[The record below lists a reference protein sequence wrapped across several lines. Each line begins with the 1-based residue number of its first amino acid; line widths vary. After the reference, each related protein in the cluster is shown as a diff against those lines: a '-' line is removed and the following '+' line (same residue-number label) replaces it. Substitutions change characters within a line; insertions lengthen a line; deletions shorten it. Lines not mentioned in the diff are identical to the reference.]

1 MQDMTIADGQEGR
14 IDTPLYNSRLIKNYV
29 EYVKEFHP
37 DVDIHSILS
46 YAWVKTYEL
55 EDQGHWFSQWQVDR
69 FQELLRKKTG
79 DPNISRKVGRYGA
92 ASRAS
97 NVVKQYA
104 LGFMSP
110 GAAYWVIEKLAAHL
124 TRASSFKS
132 RKLGSNKIEVSS
144 IVRSDVTE
152 RPYQCD
158 ARLGL
163 LEGIAKIFTNK
174 FAKIEHP
181 TCIHRGGDLCLYI
194 VTWERTS
201 SFVWTRVRNYLFVVS
216 LLACG
221 LLHFFAPLFFWIATV
236 FFCTSL
242 VTLSSLYAERCKND
256 ELAKNIE
263 SQRDAAKLLLDEINL
278 RYNNAQLVKEVGQA
292 TAMFL
297 DTDKLL
303 GAVTEALEKR
313 LDFDRGGIWLTDG
326 DRSRLLYTIGYGYEP
341 ELELLLRRTEFH
353 LDNPRAKGVAVQAFR
368 SQRPF
373 LVNDISEI
381 EGDLSP
387 KSLKFIQQVGAQ
399 SFVCAPIVYE
409 RESLGILF
417 VDNPKSKRP
426 LSQSD
431 MSLLMGIAPQ
441 IAISIHNAMS
451 YQKLEESKAREEN
464 LRKLFEKYV
473 PPPVIKRY
481 LDSEGMDLFRGEE
494 MAITALFLDIRDFT
508 ASSETMDA
516 KDVVSFL
523 NDYFNKCS
531 SIITNITSRKG
542 HIIKYTGDGF
552 LAIFGAPEPLEHH
565 ASFAFNAAC
574 EILDLCK
581 KFILGGKPMEVGIGI
596 HTGGAIV
603 GNIGSQEKI
612 EWTAVGDTLNT
623 AARLQDFTKAYHD
636 FPIILSRDAW
646 QELKGHRQ
654 HPEIRHLGKQR
665 IRGKKEMLDAFGF
678 NPSGAPPLSIAQ
690 GEGVLRPL
698 RKIKGV

>member
-1 MQDMTIADGQEGR
+1 
-14 IDTPLYNSRLIKNYV
+14 
-29 EYVKEFHP
+29 
-37 DVDIHSILS
+37 
-46 YAWVKTYEL
+46 
-55 EDQGHWFSQWQVDR
+55 
-69 FQELLRKKTG
+69 
-79 DPNISRKVGRYGA
+79 
-92 ASRAS
+92 
-97 NVVKQYA
+97 
-104 LGFMSP
+104 
-110 GAAYWVIEKLAAHL
+110 
-124 TRASSFKS
+124 
-132 RKLGSNKIEVSS
+132 
-144 IVRSDVTE
+144 
-152 RPYQCD
+152 
-158 ARLGL
+158 
-163 LEGIAKIFTNK
+163 
-174 FAKIEHP
+174 
-181 TCIHRGGDLCLYI
+181 
-194 VTWERTS
+194 
-201 SFVWTRVRNYLFVVS
+201 
-216 LLACG
+216 
-221 LLHFFAPLFFWIATV
+221 
-236 FFCTSL
+236 
-242 VTLSSLYAERCKND
+242 
-256 ELAKNIE
+256 
-263 SQRDAAKLLLDEINL
+263 
-278 RYNNAQLVKEVGQA
+278 
-292 TAMFL
+292 
-297 DTDKLL
+297 
-303 GAVTEALEKR
+303 
-313 LDFDRGGIWLTDG
+313 
-326 DRSRLLYTIGYGYEP
+326 
-341 ELELLLRRTEFH
+341 
-353 LDNPRAKGVAVQAFR
+353 
-368 SQRPF
+368 
-373 LVNDISEI
+373 
-381 EGDLSP
+381 
-387 KSLKFIQQVGAQ
+387 
-399 SFVCAPIVYE
+399 
-409 RESLGILF
+409 
-417 VDNPKSKRP
+417 
-426 LSQSD
+426 
-431 MSLLMGIAPQ
+431 MGIAPQ

-542 HIIKYTGDGF
+542 HINKYTGDGF

-581 KFILGGKPMEVGIGI
+581 KFILGGKP
-596 HTGGAIV
+596 
-603 GNIGSQEKI
+603 EKI

>member
-1 MQDMTIADGQEGR
+1 MATSDGHEGR
-14 IDTPLYNSRLIKNYV
+14 IDTPLYNSRIIKNYV
-29 EYVKEFHP
+29 EYIKEFHP
-37 DVDIHSILS
+37 NVDIHPILD
-46 YAWVKTYEL
+46 YAWIKTYEL

-92 ASRAS
+92 AARAS
-97 NVVKQYA
+97 SVVKQYA

-110 GAAYWVIEKLAAHL
+110 GAAYWVIEKLAAHF
-124 TRASSFKS
+124 TRASTFKS
-132 RKLGSNKIEVSS
+132 RKLGPNKIEVSS
-144 IVRSDVTE
+144 IVHPDVTE

-158 ARLGL
+158 TRLGL

-181 TCIHRGGDLCLYI
+181 TCVHRGGDLCLYI
-194 VTWERTS
+194 VTWERTP
-201 SFVWTRVRNYLFVVS
+201 SFMWMRVRNYLFVMS

-221 LLHFFAPLFFWIATV
+221 VLHFFIPLFLWLATI
-236 FFCTSL
+236 FFCTTL
-242 VTLSSLYAERCKND
+242 VTVSSLYAERCKND

-297 DTDKLL
+297 DTQRLL
-303 GAVTEALEKR
+303 SAVTEALEKR
-313 LDFDRGGIWLTDG
+313 LDFDRGGIWLANEEKT
-326 DRSRLLYTIGYGYEP
+326 RLRYTMGYGYEP

-353 LDNPRAKGVAVQAFR
+353 LDNPHAKGVAVQAFR
-368 SQRPF
+368 SQSPF
-373 LVNDISEI
+373 LVNDISDI

-451 YQKLEESKAREEN
+451 YQRLEESKRREES

-473 PPPVIKRY
+473 PPPVIRRY
-481 LDSEGMDLFRGEE
+481 LDSGAEELFRGEE
-494 MAITALFLDIRDFT
+494 MSITALFLDIRDFT
-508 ASSETMDA
+508 SSSETMDA
-516 KDVVSFL
+516 KDVVAFL

-531 SIITNITSRKG
+531 AIITNITSKKG
-542 HIIKYTGDGF
+542 HINKYTGDGF
-552 LAIFGAPEPLEHH
+552 LAIFGAPEPLKHH
-565 ASFAFNAAC
+565 AALAFNAAC
-574 EILDLCK
+574 EILELCK
-581 KFILGGKPMEVGIGI
+581 RFILGGKPMEVGIGI
-596 HTGGAIV
+596 HTGKAIV

-623 AARLQDFTKAYHD
+623 AARLQDFTKAFHD

-646 QELKGHRQ
+646 QELKGHRH
-654 HPEIRHLGKQR
+654 HPEIRPLGKQR
-665 IRGKKEMLDAFGF
+665 IRGKKGMLDAFGF
-678 NPSGAPPLSIAQ
+678 NPHGGSSLGTPNSKGFMPFK
-690 GEGVLRPL
+690 R
-698 RKIKGV
+698 IKGV

>member
-1 MQDMTIADGQEGR
+1 MTTLDGHGGR
-14 IDTPLYNSRLIKNYV
+14 IDTPLYNSRLLKNYV
-29 EYVKEFHP
+29 EYIKEFHP
-37 DVDIHSILS
+37 DVDIHSILD
-46 YAWVKTYEL
+46 YAWIKNYEL

-69 FQELLRKKTG
+69 FHQLLRKKTG
-79 DPNISRKVGRYGA
+79 DPNISRKVGRYA
-92 ASRAS
+92 ATSRAS
-97 NVVKQYA
+97 SVVKQYA

-110 GAAYWVIEKLAAHL
+110 GAAYWVAEKLASHL
-124 TRASSFKS
+124 TRASVLKTK
-132 RKLGSNKIEVSS
+132 KLGPNKIEVSS
-144 IVRSDVTE
+144 ILDSEIEE

-158 ARLGL
+158 NRMGY
-163 LEGIAKIFTNK
+163 LEGVTKLFTNK

-194 VTWERTS
+194 VSWERTA
-201 SFVWTRVRNYLFVVS
+201 SFLWTRVRNYLSVLS

-221 LLHFFAPLFFWIATV
+221 VLYFYLPLFFWLASI

-242 VTLSSLYAERCKND
+242 MTGAALYAERRKND
-256 ELAKNIE
+256 ELANNIE

-297 DTDKLL
+297 DTHKLL
-303 GAVTEALEKR
+303 SAVTEAMEKR
-313 LDFDRGGIWLTDG
+313 LDFDRGGIWLANDEKT
-326 DRSRLLYTIGYGYEP
+326 RLTYTMGYGYDR
-341 ELELLLRRTEFH
+341 ELELLLRRTDFH
-353 LDNPRAKGVAVQAFR
+353 LDNLSAKGVAVQAFR
-368 SQRPF
+368 SQSPF
-373 LVNDISEI
+373 LVNDISAI
-381 EGDLSP
+381 EKDLSER
-387 KSLKFIQQVGAQ
+387 SLRFVKQVVAQ
-399 SFVCAPIVYE
+399 SFICAPIVYE

-441 IAISIHNAMS
+441 IAISIHNAIS
-451 YQKLEESKAREEN
+451 YQKLEESKGREEN

-473 PPPVIKRY
+473 PPPVIRRY
-481 LDSEGMDLFRGEE
+481 LDSGAEDLFRGEE
-494 MAITALFLDIRDFT
+494 MSITALFLDIRDFT
-508 ASSETMDA
+508 SSSETMDA
-516 KDVVSFL
+516 KDVVAFL

-531 SIITNITSRKG
+531 AIITNVTSKKG
-542 HIIKYTGDGF
+542 HINKYTGDGF

-565 ASFAFNAAC
+565 ATLAFNAAC

-596 HTGGAIV
+596 HTGTAIV

-623 AARLQDFTKAYHD
+623 AARLQDFTKAFHD

-646 QELKGHRQ
+646 QELKGHRR
-654 HPEIRHLGKQR
+654 HGEIRHLGKQR

-678 NPSGAPPLSIAQ
+678 NPRGEGPLSMAQ
-690 GEGVLRPL
+690 GDKGLVPL
-698 RKIKGV
+698 QRIKGV

>member
-1 MQDMTIADGQEGR
+1 MTTLDGHGGR
-14 IDTPLYNSRLIKNYV
+14 IDTPLYNSRLLKNYV
-29 EYVKEFHP
+29 EYIKEFHP
-37 DVDIHSILS
+37 DVDIHSILD
-46 YAWVKTYEL
+46 YAWIKNYEL

-69 FQELLRKKTG
+69 FHQLLRKKTG
-79 DPNISRKVGRYGA
+79 DPNISRKVGRYA
-92 ASRAS
+92 ATSRAS
-97 NVVKQYA
+97 SVVKQYA

-110 GAAYWVIEKLAAHL
+110 GAAYWVAEKLASHL
-124 TRASSFKS
+124 TRASVLKTK
-132 RKLGSNKIEVSS
+132 KLGPNKIEVSS
-144 IVRSDVTE
+144 ILDSEIEE

-158 ARLGL
+158 NRMGY
-163 LEGIAKIFTNK
+163 LEGVTKLFTNK

-194 VTWERTS
+194 VSWERTA
-201 SFVWTRVRNYLFVVS
+201 SFLWTRVRNYLSVLS

-221 LLHFFAPLFFWIATV
+221 VLYFYLPLFFWLASI

-242 VTLSSLYAERCKND
+242 MTGAALYAERRKND
-256 ELAKNIE
+256 ELANNIE

-297 DTDKLL
+297 DTHKLL
-303 GAVTEALEKR
+303 SAVTEAMEKR
-313 LDFDRGGIWLTDG
+313 LDFDRGGIWLANDEKT
-326 DRSRLLYTIGYGYEP
+326 RLTYTMGYGYDR
-341 ELELLLRRTEFH
+341 ELELLLRRTDFH
-353 LDNPRAKGVAVQAFR
+353 LDNLSAKGVAVQAFR
-368 SQRPF
+368 SQSPF
-373 LVNDISEI
+373 LVNDISAI
-381 EGDLSP
+381 EKDLSER
-387 KSLKFIQQVGAQ
+387 SLRFVKQVGAQ
-399 SFVCAPIVYE
+399 SFICAPIVYE

-441 IAISIHNAMS
+441 IAISIHNAIS
-451 YQKLEESKAREEN
+451 YQKLEESKGREEN

-473 PPPVIKRY
+473 PPPVIRRY
-481 LDSEGMDLFRGEE
+481 LDSGAEDLFRGEE
-494 MAITALFLDIRDFT
+494 MSITALFLDIRDFT
-508 ASSETMDA
+508 SSSETMDA
-516 KDVVSFL
+516 KDVVAFL

-531 SIITNITSRKG
+531 AIITNITSKKG
-542 HIIKYTGDGF
+542 HINKYTGDGF

-565 ASFAFNAAC
+565 ATLAFNAAC

-581 KFILGGKPMEVGIGI
+581 KFILGGKPMEVGVGI
-596 HTGGAIV
+596 HTGTAIV

-623 AARLQDFTKAYHD
+623 AARLQDFTKAFHD

-646 QELKGHRQ
+646 QELKGHRR
-654 HPEIRHLGKQR
+654 HGEIRHLGKQR

-678 NPSGAPPLSIAQ
+678 NPRGEGPLSMAQ
-690 GEGVLRPL
+690 GDKGLVPL
-698 RKIKGV
+698 QRIKGV